1 MGANTS
7 HRRSRALEE
16 RGRGLFPN
24 TIDSR
29 GGTDDEVFSGE
40 SRGGHAHVIL
50 GELVGVEELETLP
63 GFADIGA
70 AVLVEAEDFPLILSL
85 IHI

>member
-1 MGANTS
+1 MGANSS

-16 RGRGLFPN
+16 RGGGLFSN

-29 GGTDDEVFSGE
+29 GGTDEEVFSGE
-40 SRGGHAHVIL
+40 SRGGHAHVVF
-50 GELVGVEELETLP
+50 GELVGVEEFKALP

-70 AVLVEAEDFPLILSL
+70 AVFIEAENFSL
-85 IHI
+85 IGPR

>member
-1 MGANTS
+1 MGANIS
-7 HRRSRALEE
+7 HRGSRALEE

-29 GGTDDEVFSGE
+29 GGTNEEVFSGE
-40 SRGGHAHVIL
+40 SRGGHAHVVF
-50 GELVGVEELETLP
+50 GELVGVEELKALP

-70 AVLVEAEDFPLILSL
+70 AIFVEAEDFSL
-85 IHI
+85 IGPR